1 MKIGDKVKF
10 VYHFPEGVD
19 LGKCAWF
26 LKENHKY
33 SGTYIGDG
41 RVSYKGYIIYMGDE
55 NLIEIPQKEK
65 KPKEKKVKT
74 VPKAKR
80 LSKLRKECDKLWSE
94 AVRARDGNKC
104 VLCGSTSHCQ
114 AHHWCHTKAQ
124 GNATRWDINNG
135 ITLCYTCHL
144 YKVHSGAAYY
154 MDMAKNTA
162 IRIIGQKAYEELV
175 TPKEPRVFN
184 ESEMIE
190 IKNHLTDLKNGVE

>member
-1 MKIGDKVKF
+1 MVTYCKDCI
-10 VYHFPEGVD
+10 
-19 LGKCAWF
+19 KCKDGYCELF
-26 LKENHKY
+26 KEN
-33 SGTYIGDG
+33 
-41 RVSYKGYIIYMGDE
+41 
-55 NLIEIPQKEK
+55 LEK
-65 KPKEKKVKT
+65 SKLGEYVKLSKCKSKIKPPKEKKVKT

-94 AVRARDGNKC
+94 AVRTRDGNKC
-104 VLCGSTSHCQ
+104 VLCGSNSHCQ

-154 MDMAKNTA
+154 MDMAKNAA

-175 TPKEPRVFN
+175 TPKEPRIFN
-184 ESEMIE
+184 ELEMEE
-190 IKNHLTDLKNGVE
+190 IKKHLTELKNGV

>member
-1 MKIGDKVKF
+1 MVAYCKNCLKCKDGFCELYKENLEKSKLGEYIKLSRCKSKVKPKI
-10 VYHFPEGVD
+10 V
-19 LGKCAWF
+19 
-26 LKENHKY
+26 
-33 SGTYIGDG
+33 
-41 RVSYKGYIIYMGDE
+41 
-55 NLIEIPQKEK
+55 
-65 KPKEKKVKT
+65 KPKT

-104 VLCGSTSHCQ
+104 VLCGSASHCQ

-124 GNATRWDINNG
+124 GNATRWDISNG

-162 IRIIGQKAYEELV
+162 IRIIGQKAYEDLV

-184 ESEMIE
+184 ESEMID
-190 IKNHLTDLKNGVE
+190 IKNHLTDLKNSVE